1 MTKNIFNRFIAIMV
15 IAILALTAAAC
26 GCGTGATEEADNT
39 ETELST
45 SDIEAAL
52 EDTKEDTEEFE
63 ESEEVRSLAVDD
75 VDVKENK
82 DGSVTV
88 TVKDKNGTSETVTY
102 EDKKSYEKA
111 VKDGS
116 VPETGDVVTV
126 TSSSTETKV
135 EVTRTAENGKSETV
149 KVAESTKPA
158 NSSTKDSTAAATT
171 KAQETTA
178 AAATTKATEKET
190 KPSSSTTPSTAAPT
204 TAAPT
209 TAAPTTAAHEHT
221 WTEITQV
228 VHHDP
233 VYTTVTI
240 PEQGHW
246 QENTVTV
253 LVEEEWDE
261 YVTESHM
268 FCRTCKIDLTA
279 AGFTTQ
285 QQINQHL
292 DENNHTGYF
301 SDGVNIL
308 VAHHDPVYE
317 EQVVRT
323 WVVDVPARTEQQ
335 LVSAAYDE
343 TVVTGY
349 RCNVCGATK

>member
-1 MTKNIFNRFIAIMV
+1 MMTKKNIFNRFIAIIV

-26 GCGTGATEEADNT
+26 GCGSGATEEADNT

-45 SDIEAAL
+45 SDIEAAI
-52 EDTKEDTEEFE
+52 ENTEE
-63 ESEEVRSLAVDD
+63 ESEEVRSLAVED

-126 TSSSTETKV
+126 TTSATETKI
-135 EVTRTAENGKSETV
+135 EVARTSENGKTETV
-149 KVAESTKPA
+149 KVAESTKA
-158 NSSTKDSTAAATT
+158 ASSSDKDNATAATT
-171 KAQETTA
+171 KAQSSGSGSSGTTA
-178 AAATTKATEKET
+178 AAATTKAAEKET
-190 KPSSSTTPSTAAPT
+190 KPSNSTTT
-204 TAAPT
+204 APT

-221 WTEITQV
+221 WVEVTKNVHHDAVTHV
-228 VHHDP
+228 VHHAP
-233 VYTTVTI
+233 VYTTITI

-261 YVTESHM
+261 FVGEYHNTS
-268 FCRTCKIDLTA
+268 
-279 AGFTTQ
+279 AGHADW
-285 QQINQHL
+285 I
-292 DENNHTGYF
+292 
-301 SDGVNIL
+301 S
-308 VAHHDPVYE
+308 
-317 EQVVRT
+317 
-323 WVVDVPARTEQQ
+323 Q
-335 LVSAAYDE
+335 LP
-343 TVVTGY
+343 G
-349 RCNVCGATK
+349 